1 MFERQIRGIISLSIV
16 LALIPL
22 VFFLTS
28 FQRLSK
34 DPILSLS
41 DPKSLIVEVAA
52 VNGESG
58 IYFVEPGASMN
69 QMFSQIG
76 LKGII
81 SENIKIQNGMR
92 VRLIPEGDQ
101 TGIVIEK
108 MEAAKRLAMGLPLD
122 VNLASM
128 DELTLIPGVG
138 NQLAADIVARREE
151 SGRFEE
157 IDQLIRID
165 GIKEK
170 KLSKLRPYLYVDQ
183 LVQ

>member
-1 MFERQIRGIISLSIV
+1 
-16 LALIPL
+16 
-22 VFFLTS
+22 
-28 FQRLSK
+28 
-34 DPILSLS
+34 
-41 DPKSLIVEVAA
+41 
-52 VNGESG
+52 
-58 IYFVEPGASMN
+58 
-69 QMFSQIG
+69 
-76 LKGII
+76 
-81 SENIKIQNGMR
+81 MR

-108 MEAAKRLAMGLPLD
+108 MEAAKRLALGLPLD

-138 NQLAADIVARREE
+138 YKLAADIVAGREK

-157 IDQLIRID
+157 IDQLISID

-183 LVQ
+183 LIQ